1 MLSSCMTVQVFAVS
15 SSSKARDTRDN
26 DLLVSLVKL
35 GEAVLTLGIV
45 DDLFGTGVTKST
57 GLVLSVPSIIAR
69 SSTSRYAVYIIC
81 F

>member
-1 MLSSCMTVQVFAVS
+1 MS

-26 DLLVSLVKL
+26 DLLASPLKF
-35 GEAVLTLGIV
+35 GEADLALGV
-45 DDLFGTGVTKST
+45 VNDRLSTGATKST

-69 SSTSRYAVYIIC
+69 SSMSRYAVYIMLC